1 MLTTIQELR
10 EEFRSKKRAL
20 MGVMAASGS
29 STRSVS
35 TALHRLAALADDTL
49 EVLWR
54 QAGMAAP
61 FALVAV
67 GGYGRGELFP
77 HSDVDV
83 LVLLPDE
90 RAHEHDAELR
100 SRIEGFIGSCWDAGL
115 EIGSSVRT
123 LSECLAEAEKDVTV
137 QTSMMESRLVSGD
150 SKLFGRFRERLRL
163 AMDPKAFF
171 VAKTLEMRQRHNKF
185 EDTPYALEPNCKESP
200 GGLRDLQVILWVA
213 KAAGL
218 GKNWDELA
226 RKGLATAFEIK
237 QIKRNEALLRLI
249 RARLHLLAGRRE
261 DRLVF
266 DLQTAV
272 AESFGYVTPTL
283 VAARTALP
291 PEGAVPP
298 WDGPAAERTP
308 TLVAAR
314 TTRGLAGRGLRD
326 ASPLSPVQACSSRL
340 GAAGSSPSGANFGFA
355 ALREPWDDP
364 AAERTPTLV
373 AAQRAPAVRASEA
386 LMRRYY
392 WAAKAVSQLNQILL
406 LNMEERLYPSTHA
419 PQPINERFNDK
430 AGMLDV
436 ASDDLYQR
444 QPHAILETFLLYQK
458 MVGIKGL
465 SSRTLRALYN
475 ARGVMDGKFRNDP
488 VNRENFR
495 KIIMEHDGLTHAMRL
510 MNQTSVLGRYLW
522 VFRRIVGQMQHD
534 LFHVY
539 TVDQHI
545 LMVLRNMRRFFIV
558 EHAHEYPFCSQ
569 LASGWDK
576 PWILYV
582 AALFHDIAKGR
593 GGDHSSLGASD
604 VRRFCRQ
611 HRIEQED
618 AKMVAFLVQE
628 HLSMSHTAQKSDL
641 SDPDVI
647 SAFAAKVG
655 NERRLTALYLLT
667 VADIRGTSPKVWNAW
682 KGKLLEDLY
691 RLTSRVLG
699 GVAPDPDAEVEARKR
714 EALVMVA
721 LYAMPYEAHK
731 PLWDTLD
738 VGYFMRHEATDI
750 AWHTRS
756 LSRLVGS
763 EKPVV
768 RARRSPL
775 GEGIQV
781 LVYARDQPDLF
792 ARICGYFDHG
802 DLSILDARVHT
813 ARNGYALDTFQIVTS
828 APPDGYRE
836 LTSLVENGLA
846 LAIAETGPL
855 RAPSKGRVSRR
866 VKSFPIVPR
875 VTLRPDEKAQRW
887 LLNITASDRVGL
899 LYSVARVLARHHI
912 NLQLAK
918 VATLGE
924 RVDDTFLIDG
934 PELQQNRAQIA
945 VETELLQALA

>member
-1 MLTTIQELR
+1 MSTTIQELR

-283 VAARTALP
+283 VAARTTLP

-308 TLVAAR
+308 TLVAA
-314 TTRGLAGRGLRD
+314 
-326 ASPLSPVQACSSRL
+326 
-340 GAAGSSPSGANFGFA
+340 
-355 ALREPWDDP
+355 
-364 AAERTPTLV
+364 
-373 AAQRAPAVRASEA
+373 QRAPGVRASEA

-691 RLTSRVLG
+691 RLTSRALG

-721 LYAMPYEAHK
+721 LYALPYEAHK

-775 GEGIQV
+775 GEGMQV
-781 LVYARDQPDLF
+781 LVYTRDQPDLF